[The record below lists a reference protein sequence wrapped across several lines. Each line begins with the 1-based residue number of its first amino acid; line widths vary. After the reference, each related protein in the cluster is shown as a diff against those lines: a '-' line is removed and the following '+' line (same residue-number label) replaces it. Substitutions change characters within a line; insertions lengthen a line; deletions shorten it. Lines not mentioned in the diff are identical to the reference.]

1 MNREQKAAA
10 IEEVAGQIK
19 ESEAVF
25 AVDYRGISV
34 PQAAELRTRLTEAGA
49 RFRVVK
55 NTLTERAADE
65 AGAEPLKE
73 VLEGP
78 TAFTF
83 VLADGDV
90 ALAAKA
96 LATFRREHDVLAFK
110 GGVMGGDALT
120 IDQIEALSKLP
131 ARDVLH
137 GQLVGMIASPITGLV
152 RGLNALIS
160 GLAIQLGQIR
170 DQGLLGGD
178 APAEESAAEE
188 APAEEAPAEEAA
200 PAEET
205 AGPEAED
212 APAEAAEEPAA
223 EEAAAEESAPEEAP
237 AEEPAAE
244 EAPAEEPAADESA
257 EAAEETAA
265 EEAPSEEAS
274 ADDASPESEADAEG
288 DGTETDATDAP
299 SEGDEKE

>member
-1 MNREQKAAA
+1 MNRDQKAAA
-10 IEEVAGQIK
+10 IEEVAGQIQ

-55 NTLTERAADE
+55 NTLTERAADQ
-65 AGAEPLKE
+65 AGAGSLKE

-83 VLADGDV
+83 VLAERGDV

-96 LATFRREHDVLAFK
+96 LATFRREHNVVAFK
-110 GGVMGGDALT
+110 GGVMNGETLT
-120 IDQIEALSKLP
+120 IEQLEALSRLP

-137 GQLVGMIASPITGLV
+137 GQLVAMIASPITGLV

-170 DQGLLGGD
+170 DQGLVGGD
-178 APAEESAAEE
+178 APAEETAAETEE
-188 APAEEAPAEEAA
+188 APAEAVAGEAPAEDAA
-200 PAEET
+200 
-205 AGPEAED
+205 
-212 APAEAAEEPAA
+212 AAEPAA
-223 EEAAAEESAPEEAP
+223 EELAAEEPGA
-237 AEEPAAE
+237 
-244 EAPAEEPAADESA
+244 
-257 EAAEETAA
+257 
-265 EEAPSEEAS
+265 
-274 ADDASPESEADAEG
+274 DASG
-288 DGTETDATDAP
+288 DETEQTDAP
-299 SEGDEKE
+299 SEGDETE